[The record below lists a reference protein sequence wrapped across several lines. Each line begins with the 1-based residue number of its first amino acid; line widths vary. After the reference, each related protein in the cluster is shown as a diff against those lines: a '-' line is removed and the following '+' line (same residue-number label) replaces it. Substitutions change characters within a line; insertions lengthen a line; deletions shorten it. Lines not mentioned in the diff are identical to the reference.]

1 MPQYMKLPVHFTQAA
16 NSSLWGYSMSWENT
30 GVGPNQGPIFLGAD
44 PVSQQG
50 AETDFVVYDFA
61 KCRRAP
67 GPSGGT
73 EVFYQF
79 GIRNLSQFDAVFDLE
94 LIDFKDLMPSG

>member
-30 GVGPNQGPIFLGAD
+30 GVGPNQGPVFLGAD
-44 PVSQQG
+44 PVSHQS

-67 GPSGGT
+67 VQAAGQKCSINSASKT
-73 EVFYQF
+73 
-79 GIRNLSQFDAVFDLE
+79 
-94 LIDFKDLMPSG
+94 

>member
-1 MPQYMKLPVHFTQAA
+1 MPQYMKLPVHWTQAA
-16 NSSLWGYSMSWENT
+16 NSSLWGYWMSWENIP
-30 GVGPNQGPIFLGAD
+30 GVGPNQGPLLVGAD
-44 PVSQQG
+44 PVSHQS
-50 AETDFVVYDFA
+50 AETDFVVYDLA

-94 LIDFKDLMPSG
+94 LIDFKDLMP